1 MRVAVVGL
9 GISGASA
16 LYWLS
21 KQGAQATGYEQF
33 YPGSEQGSSHGSARI
48 IRYSYPDPLYAGLM
62 KEGYRLWRELESA
75 TDRQMIVTTGGI
87 YFGPADHPEMIATES
102 ALIECGADFEKLSP
116 ATDRFPLIK
125 FYDGETALYQPDM
138 GYVMEPAQ
146 CVETIARTACAH
158 VRLDNRVLR
167 VDPDGS
173 VHTRSSVEKYDAAII
188 AAGAWLPQFEPNL
201 PLVPTAQQMLYF
213 RPNIPI
219 AQFSPPDYPVW
230 IDADTHYYGL
240 PWNGK
245 TQGIRVSAHIHGPP
259 IDPDTDRPDLDE
271 ETDRIRAYID
281 RRLSGLSGEVVFSSP
296 CIYAN
301 TPDEDFVLD
310 FSPESDKVVFLS
322 ACSGHGFKF
331 GPLMGKLAAAMA
343 LSGDRSIA
351 PERFRLDR
359 LLE

>member
-9 GISGASA
+9 GIAGASA

-21 KQGAQATGYEQF
+21 KQGAQADGYDQF

-75 TDRQMIVTTGGI
+75 TDRQMIITTGGI
-87 YFGPADHPEMIATES
+87 YFGPADHPEIIATES
-102 ALIECGADFEKLSP
+102 ALIECGADYEKLSH
-116 ATDRFPLIK
+116 AADRFPLIK
-125 FYDGETALYQPDM
+125 FYDGEAALYQPDM
-138 GYVMEPAQ
+138 GYITEPGRCAEEI
-146 CVETIARTACAH
+146 VRRSHARFQG
-158 VRLDNRVLR
+158 DRVLR

-173 VHTRSSVEKYDAAII
+173 VHTRSSVTKYDAVII
-188 AAGAWLPQFEPNL
+188 AAGAWMNQFAPNL
-201 PLVPTAQQMLYF
+201 PVAPTAQQMVYF
-213 RPNIPI
+213 RPTLPI
-219 AQFSPPDYPVW
+219 SQFSPPNYPVW

-245 TQGIRVSAHIHGPP
+245 TQGIRVSAHIRGPQ
-259 IDPDTDRPDLDE
+259 IDPDADRPDLNE

-281 RRLSGLSGEVVFSSP
+281 RRLSGLSDDVVFSSP
-296 CIYAN
+296 CVYTN

-310 FSPESDKVVFLS
+310 FSPESKKIVYLS

-331 GPLMGKLAAAMA
+331 GPLMGKLAAEMA
-343 LSGDRSIA
+343 LSGDRSIP

-359 LLE
+359 LLK